1 MKSKINI
8 LRAVAFIAILVG
20 LMTDTFA
27 FAAAGLG
34 ILALLF
40 LIKRKTLLVIIGI
53 IGAITLV
60 LAFLN
65 GRLSYFLYG
74 SILTAFPVVCLLL
87 QKNNAL
93 E

>member
-8 LRAVAFIAILVG
+8 LRVVALITILVG
-20 LMTDTFA
+20 LVTDIFA

-34 ILALLF
+34 IFALLF

>member
-65 GRLSYFLYG
+65 GRFSYFLYG

-93 E
+93 K

>member
-1 MKSKINI
+1 MKSKLNI
-8 LRAVAFIAILVG
+8 LRIVAFIAILVG

-53 IGAITLV
+53 IGVITLV